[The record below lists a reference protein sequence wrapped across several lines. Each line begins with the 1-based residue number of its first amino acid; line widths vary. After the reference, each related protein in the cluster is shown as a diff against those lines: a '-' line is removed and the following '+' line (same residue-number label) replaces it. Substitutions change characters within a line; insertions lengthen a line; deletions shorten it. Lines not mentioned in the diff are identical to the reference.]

1 MPKKLQNMMVEAF
14 HIFLLFT
21 AVYGF
26 IYLLAGYLLKGKPSK
41 PVMLFSY
48 GIIFVSLQNFLS
60 WLLYTGIVPRLF
72 DEDMGGTSFY
82 TMAVAYFYNSFIH
95 YLKLQKRER
104 TYFYIF
110 ATIATFEIGS
120 RVMLMTISNSE
131 TQFIMEAH
139 HFYTSFYTIEM
150 LANSYLLLIVLI
162 KTVLIQFKQ
171 NGLISIRSYDSLKWL
186 RRLSLVCGGL
196 FLIWLFV
203 MSNKFQNKTT
213 SRSLCNFLR
222 IGFTI
227 AAYMGGY
234 ILVLQK
240 KRLVQDRG
248 SLGKKMLIENN
259 ANKTANSRDKSSK
272 SEEIFR
278 KVETYLISN
287 KRYLDPAL
295 SLPVL
300 AEEMEVS
307 TSHLSKI
314 VNSSSQIGFSDY
326 INKLRVEQATKIL
339 SDESYEL
346 YTIAAIGM
354 ECGFSSTST
363 FYTAFRKFTGKT
375 PSDYRKQQMLS

>member
-1 MPKKLQNMMVEAF
+1 
-14 HIFLLFT
+14 
-21 AVYGF
+21 
-26 IYLLAGYLLKGKPSK
+26 
-41 PVMLFSY
+41 
-48 GIIFVSLQNFLS
+48 
-60 WLLYTGIVPRLF
+60 
-72 DEDMGGTSFY
+72 
-82 TMAVAYFYNSFIH
+82 
-95 YLKLQKRER
+95 
-104 TYFYIF
+104 
-110 ATIATFEIGS
+110 
-120 RVMLMTISNSE
+120 
-131 TQFIMEAH
+131 
-139 HFYTSFYTIEM
+139 
-150 LANSYLLLIVLI
+150 
-162 KTVLIQFKQ
+162 
-171 NGLISIRSYDSLKWL
+171 
-186 RRLSLVCGGL
+186 
-196 FLIWLFV
+196 
-203 MSNKFQNKTT
+203 
-213 SRSLCNFLR
+213 
-222 IGFTI
+222 
-227 AAYMGGY
+227 
-234 ILVLQK
+234 
-240 KRLVQDRG
+240 
-248 SLGKKMLIENN
+248 MLIENN

-326 INKLRVEQATKIL
+326 INKLRVEQATKLL